1 MSINGFI
8 VLDIGGVP
16 IYSKIIEL
24 DIKLNEIL
32 LGGFVSAIQSF
43 AKKIIS
49 DVDSY
54 IREMKLEKI
63 TLLYR
68 QMEIGTFIGLIN
80 QESKIKALQI
90 NLEYM
95 ILAFLLKFHDLLKSK
110 KELDLS
116 VFEKFDKSFLKFR
129 SAKEKELK
137 RWIQEGLEATYL
149 QSLLNNLIN
158 YFPIKDL
165 IKLNPKKLTILGK
178 KLIWVN
184 FNITNEEENELIEA
198 LRLKTTKVYG
208 EGVFNSIDKNVK
220 EIIKNIE
227 INKQLFEE

>member
-16 IYSKIIEL
+16 IYSKIIDL

-32 LGGFVSAIQSF
+32 LGGFVSAIQTF
-43 AKKIIS
+43 AKEITS
-49 DVDSY
+49 DVDSF

-68 QMEIGTFIGLIN
+68 QMEIGTFIGLTN

-95 ILAFLLKFHDLLKSK
+95 ILAFLLKFQEILKAK
-110 KELDLS
+110 KELDLTT
-116 VFEKFDKSFLKFR
+116 FEKFDKSFLKFR

-137 RWIQEGLEATYL
+137 RWIQEELEASYL

-165 IKLNPKKLTILGK
+165 IKLNPKKLTIVGK

-184 FNITNEEENELIEA
+184 FNITNEEENNLIED
-198 LRLKTTKVYG
+198 LRSKTTKVYG

-227 INKQLFEE
+227 INKQLFDD

>member
-16 IYSKIIEL
+16 IYSKIIDL

-32 LGGFVSAIQSF
+32 LGGFVSAIQTF
-43 AKKIIS
+43 AKEIIS

-63 TLLYR
+63 VLLYR

-95 ILAFLLKFHDLLKSK
+95 ILAFLLKFQDILKSK
-110 KELDLS
+110 KELDLTA
-116 VFEKFDKSFLKFR
+116 FEKFDKSFLKFR

-137 RWIQEGLEATYL
+137 RWIQEELEATYL
-149 QSLLNNLIN
+149 QGLLNNLIN

-165 IKLNPKKLTILGK
+165 IKLNPKKLTIVGK

-198 LRLKTTKVYG
+198 LRSKTTKVYG

-227 INKQLFEE
+227 INKQLFDD